1 MRYKSNAEHAAS
13 SVYAWQRAE
22 ELQKIVIELAA
33 AVVRLDRNGYQE
45 RLLERTLK
53 EAAVT
58 RGQVETFNRER
69 AARIAKKQAD
79 RG

>member
-13 SVYAWQRAE
+13 SAYAWRRAE
-22 ELQKIVIELAA
+22 ELQKIVLELAA
-33 AVVRLDRNGYQE
+33 AIVRLDRNGYQE

-53 EAAVT
+53 EAAVP
-58 RGQVETFNRER
+58 REKVDEFNRER

-79 RG
+79 HG